1 MRMKIIEIKAK
12 RAFTPTRIPG
22 ADYVINQ
29 YIGCQHACKY
39 CYAKFMCKW
48 YNYGKWGRWIV
59 VKENL
64 PELVKNESVKEEVYM
79 SSVSDPYQPVEKEIK
94 LTRRVLENISLAS

>member
-1 MRMKIIEIKAK
+1 MRLIKTKAK
-12 RAFTPTRIPG
+12 RAFTPTKIPG

-29 YIGCQHACKY
+29 YVGCQHACKY

-48 YNYGKWGRWIV
+48 HNYGKWGEWVV

-64 PELVKNESVKEEVYM
+64 PELVKKESVRGKTYM
-79 SSVSDPYQPVEKEIK
+79 SSVSDPYQPIEKK
-94 LTRRVLENISLAS
+94 SPM